1 MSVALVQTQHGI
13 VVVEGQWIRERII
26 IAVVVVRQRITAT
39 TVVQSVFR
47 WTASVFAL
55 WLVVLRETP
64 ERQRGES
71 VLVGDQGREGNKCLW
86 GLFSATHP
94 DGDPF
99 CRYVNSDLKGLS
111 IFPCG
116 LLWGS
121 SSSSSAVIM
130 GEEEGVSKK

>member
-1 MSVALVQTQHGI
+1 MIS
-13 VVVEGQWIRERII
+13 EGKGVN
-26 IAVVVVRQRITAT
+26 AC
-39 TVVQSVFR
+39 
-47 WTASVFAL
+47 
-55 WLVVLRETP
+55 
-64 ERQRGES
+64 G
-71 VLVGDQGREGNKCLW
+71 

-116 LLWGS
+116 LLGGSSS

-130 GEEEGVSKK
+130 GEEEEGVSKK